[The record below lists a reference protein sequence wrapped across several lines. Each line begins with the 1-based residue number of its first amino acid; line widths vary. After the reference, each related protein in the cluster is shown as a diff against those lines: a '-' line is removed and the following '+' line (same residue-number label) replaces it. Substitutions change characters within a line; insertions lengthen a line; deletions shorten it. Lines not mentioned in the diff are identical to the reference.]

1 MGAYLWG
8 LAAKTAKNGQKLR
21 NGFVKRGGIFG
32 PHQIFFT
39 FLDSEFNLDLDFAI
53 KHDLIL

>member
-1 MGAYLWG
+1 MGADLWG

-21 NGFVKRGGIFG
+21 NGFVKRGEILG
-32 PHQIFFT
+32 PHQIFLT
-39 FLDSEFNLDLDFAI
+39 FLDSEFNVDFDFAI